1 MLQFPKHGNK
11 ENLERNSRLRIT
23 RGPVF
28 TRHLNATTT
37 MAVRSVTSS
46 PGASL
51 DRRFKGRGTWDVGR
65 GARDEEK
72 RAARNN
78 HCSLTLF
85 LTLTLRK
92 EGRGAR
98 NETEGKVRT
107 TRNNHC
113 SLTLFLTLRKEGRE
127 TRDVTEE
134 KLRGARD
141 ETEEKVRGARNN
153 HCSLTLFLTLT
164 LRKECEER
172 GTNSYSLFTAYCSL
186 FTIHCSLQRNIP
198 MLLPRQLHRFG
209 FEHPEGADQF

>member
-11 ENLERNSRLRIT
+11 EILERNGRLRIT
-23 RGPVF
+23 SGPVF

-46 PGASL
+46 PGLAWNGDSR
-51 DRRFKGRGTWDVGR
+51 DEGRGTWGDVGR
-65 GARDEEK
+65 GTWK
-72 RAARNN
+72 
-78 HCSLTLF
+78 SV
-85 LTLTLRK
+85 LRGTTTAHSPCFSHSHYAK

-141 ETEEKVRGARNN
+141 ETEGKGARREK
-153 HCSLTLFLTLT
+153 T
-164 LRKECEER
+164 
-172 GTNSYSLFTAYCSL
+172 TAHSPCFSHSHY
-186 FTIHCSLQRNIP
+186 
-198 MLLPRQLHRFG
+198 
-209 FEHPEGADQF
+209 

>member
-11 ENLERNSRLRIT
+11 ENLERNSRLRIAS
-23 RGPVF
+23 GPVF

-51 DRRFKGRGTWDVGR
+51 ERRFKGRGTWDVGR

-92 EGRGAR
+92 EGRGTRPRERFELQGTTTAHSPCFLHSHY
-98 NETEGKVRT
+98 VR
-107 TRNNHC
+107 
-113 SLTLFLTLRKEGRE
+113 S
-127 TRDVTEE
+127 
-134 KLRGARD
+134 
-141 ETEEKVRGARNN
+141 
-153 HCSLTLFLTLT
+153 
-164 LRKECEER
+164 CEER
-172 GTNSYSLFTAYCSL
+172 GTWNKQLFTVYCSL
-186 FTIHCSLQRNIP
+186 FTPAYAKASAGRIHYSLFAIHCSLQRNIP